1 MRTLILT
8 MTCAMIGAMT
18 EPACAEDATIP
29 SHPALND
36 RFYIGAGV
44 FAPKTSTVARLDSTT
59 LGVGAS
65 VDFERALGLQTNK
78 GVPNFLARW
87 RFTERWRVEAEYFE
101 LNRSGDKNLTQDIQW
116 GNAVYPIGSQVIST
130 FDFSDAR
137 VSVGYSFFKT
147 ADKELGLALGA
158 HVTRYNA
165 SISANGIGTQGGDVT
180 APLPVLS
187 AYGQFALT
195 DQWAIGARID
205 RFSLTYDQY
214 SGGITSIAMDLLYQ
228 PFRHVGFG
236 IGYRS
241 MYIDFS
247 STNSKWTGEINQS
260 FQGPVLYAN
269 VSF

>member
-1 MRTLILT
+1 MSATAL
-8 MTCAMIGAMT
+8 
-18 EPACAEDATIP
+18 AEQDRIP

-44 FAPKTSTVARLDSTT
+44 FAPKTSTEARLDSTL

-78 GVPNFLARW
+78 SVPNFLARW

-101 LNRSGDKNLTQDIQW
+101 LNRQGEKNLTQDIQW
-116 GNAVYPIGSQVIST
+116 GDAVFPVGATVTSK
-130 FDFSDAR
+130 FDFSDTR
-137 VSVGYSFFKT
+137 VSVGYSFFKS
-147 ADKELGLALGA
+147 ADKELGFALGA
-158 HVTRYNA
+158 HVTRYDA
-165 SISANGIGTQGGDVT
+165 SMTSNGIGTQGGAVT

-187 AYGQFALT
+187 VYGQFALT
-195 DQWAIGARID
+195 DQWAIGGRLD

-214 SGGITSIAMDLLYQ
+214 SGGITSMALDLLYQ
-228 PFRHVGFG
+228 PLRHFGFG
-236 IGYRS
+236 LGYRS
-241 MYIDFS
+241 MFVDFT
-247 STNSKWTGEINQS
+247 STNTTWTGQVTQS

>member
-1 MRTLILT
+1 MRVPGLT
-8 MTCAMIGAMT
+8 MTCALIGVMAG
-18 EPACAEDATIP
+18 PACADEPSIP
-29 SHPALND
+29 SHPALKD

-87 RFTERWRVEAEYFE
+87 RFTERWRAEAEYFE
-101 LNRSGDKNLTQDIQW
+101 LNRSGDKNLQQNIQW
-116 GNAVYPIGSQVIST
+116 GDLTFPVGSQVVST

-195 DQWAIGARID
+195 DQWAIGGRLD

-214 SGGITSIAMDLLYQ
+214 SGGITSIAIDLLYQ

-236 IGYRS
+236 VGYRS
-241 MYIDFS
+241 MYIEFT
-247 STNSKWTGEINQS
+247 STNSTWTGQVDQS

-269 VSF
+269 ISF